1 MHAKVWRWKGK
12 IFDDVKTSF
21 SQHLLATFMDC
32 DVGGIEVQLYYTVY
46 GSIKPIL
53 ALNKYTIS
61 PTCYM
66 GQPPLP
72 VMFERLLSPPQP
84 F

>member
-32 DVGGIEVQLYYTVY
+32 DVGEL
-46 GSIKPIL
+46 
-53 ALNKYTIS
+53 KYSFIIQ
-61 PTCYM
+61 CM
-66 GQPPLP
+66 DPLSQ
-72 VMFERLLSPPQP
+72 F
-84 F
+84 